1 MNIAVIGCGYVADF
15 YAATARAHPSITLA
29 GAYDIH
35 PDRTAAFCR
44 GFGTHAYRTFEE
56 LLADDRIELV
66 LNLTNPRVH
75 FETTRACL
83 EAGKHVYSEKPLAM
97 DPAAAVRLCA
107 IARERGLRI
116 GAAPCNVLGQTGQTV
131 LRAIRDGA
139 IGQVRLVY
147 ANYDDGL
154 FSPRKKPWEWTST
167 TGAHW
172 PAKDEF
178 EVGCTYEHAG
188 YLLTWLA
195 AFFGPARRVTSFS
208 SCTIPEKGIEV
219 ASMAPDF
226 SVGCLEYDE
235 GVVARLTCGMLAPAD
250 KSLLVIGDEGH
261 LLVKELRNDTAP
273 VFIRR
278 APLEGSLG
286 LLERVAIRA
295 RRWSRG
301 LERHL
306 PWPGGT
312 PRFYRRCRPVDLGR
326 PMHRAASDK
335 PVDFMLG
342 VAEMAEAIRAGRPH
356 RLSAELAIHI
366 VELVEALQ
374 HPERRG
380 HHRAIESDFGPIE
393 PVTR

>member
-15 YAATARAHPSITLA
+15 YGATAHAHPSLTLT
-29 GAYDIH
+29 GAYDID

-44 GFGTHAYRTFEE
+44 GFGGRPYRTFEE
-56 LLADDRIELV
+56 LLEDDGVELI
-66 LNLTNPRVH
+66 LNLTNPRAH

-97 DPAAAVRLCA
+97 DPAAARRLCE
-107 IARERGLRI
+107 IAAEHGVRI
-116 GAAPCNVLGQTGQTV
+116 GAAPCNVLGRTGQTV
-131 LRAIRDGA
+131 QRAIRDGA
-139 IGQVRLVY
+139 IGTIRLVY

-172 PAKDEF
+172 PARDEF

-208 SCTIPEKGIEV
+208 SCVIPEKGIEV
-219 ASMAPDF
+219 ESMAPDF
-226 SVGCLEYDE
+226 SVGCLEYDG
-235 GVVARLTCGMLAPAD
+235 GVVARLTCGMLAPDD

-261 LLVKELRNDTAP
+261 LFVNELRNDTAP

-295 RRWSRG
+295 RRWTRG
-301 LERHL
+301 LERRL
-306 PWPGGT
+306 PWPPG
-312 PRFYRRCRPVDLGR
+312 PSRLYRRYRPVDLGR
-326 PMHRAASDK
+326 PMHRAAPDK

-342 VAEMAEAIRAGRPH
+342 VRDMAEAIRDDRPH

-366 VELVEALQ
+366 VELVESLQ

-380 HHRAIESDFGPIE
+380 HHREVESSFPPID
-393 PVTR
+393 PVTT